1 MASRPSARGLAI
13 AALLATCIVSAPV
26 RAAGPSAADRETA
39 RALMEEGRDLRDKK
53 DLQGAADRFQRAD
66 AIMHVPTTGY
76 ELAVTQTA
84 LHLLVEARDTLA
96 RIRST
101 HGGPTESRQ
110 FKEARKK
117 AQELDDSLAGRVP
130 GLTIVVNGAAAGVDP
145 EVTIDDVPV
154 PAAALGVPR
163 RVNPGHHVIVAKTN
177 GADGRLEADV
187 AEGETKPVTIV
198 LVANASAH
206 AGPESPPET
215 ATSPPPEGGGNKTLM
230 IAGIAVGGVG
240 VAGIAVG
247 AVTGILTLSKKS
259 SLQSECNAS
268 HECPPSSFG
277 TFDSANSMATIST
290 IAFIAGGVCLGAGI
304 TGVIL
309 GTRKGTSDESPKVD
323 DSPKVTFTPWIGP
336 GGAGVSGRF

>member
-1 MASRPSARGLAI
+1 MMASRPAARAFAI
-13 AALLATCIVSAPV
+13 AALLATSIVSAPV

-39 RALMEEGRDLRDKK
+39 RALMEEGRDLREKK
-53 DLQGAADRFQRAD
+53 DLTGAADRFQRAD

-76 ELAVTQTA
+76 ELAVTQAA

-101 HGGPTESRQ
+101 PGGANESRQ
-110 FKEARKK
+110 FRDARKR

-130 GLTIVVNGAAAGVDP
+130 GLTIVVNGAPAGVEP
-145 EVTIDDVPV
+145 AVTIDDVPV

-163 RVNPGHHVIVAKTN
+163 RVNPGHHVIVAKTDA
-177 GADGRLEADV
+177 ADGRQEADL
-187 AEGETKPVTIV
+187 AEGETKPVTLV
-198 LVANASAH
+198 LVATAH
-206 AGPESPPET
+206 ASPEPPSDTPTSSP
-215 ATSPPPEGGGNKTLM
+215 SPGGGGSKTLTYG
-230 IAGIAVGGVG
+230 GIVVGGAG

-247 AVTGILTLSKKS
+247 AVTGVLTLSKKS

-268 HECPPSSFG
+268 HQCPPSSFG

-290 IAFIAGGVCLGAGI
+290 VAFIAGGVCLAAGI
-304 TGVIL
+304 TGVLL
-309 GTRKGTSDESPKVD
+309 GTRKGTSDESPKVSL
-323 DSPKVTFTPWIGP
+323 SPFIGP